1 MRVSVIGAGG
11 DIGRQIAIT
20 LIEERAVPRTGKLQL
35 VARRGG
41 PSEVLVRGIAVDLR
55 DAEAEHLPELEWV
68 TDPDAVDG
76 DVVIFAAGKTVST
89 DPNDVAP
96 RDQLAAQNLP
106 LFEEWAQRLGRS
118 FDGQEFVLVVSNP
131 VELAVR
137 CFARHHDPTRVV
149 GMGAHLDTMRF
160 RRELA
165 RDLGLRREQVQGF
178 VLGEHG
184 AGQVPC
190 WSTVSSWADRRRD
203 EVEPALALRR
213 ADAPSI
219 GEAFGGLRDLLRAAE
234 YDGAHDYLETLPP
247 DVRAAVKP
255 FYAHLTGAKTPL
267 GTAQAVS
274 NLVRTI
280 GNGEM
285 AFTAAQVEV
294 QGRFLDIE
302 GVTGVPVRLSNQG
315 AAVEALELADDEI
328 AAVRATAAGFGDL
341 AASLGVD

>member
-1 MRVSVIGAGG
+1 MRVSIIGAGG

-20 LIEERAVPRTGKLQL
+20 LIEERAVPRSGKLQL
-35 VARRGG
+35 VARAGG
-41 PSEVLVRGIAVDLR
+41 PSEVLVRGMAVDLR

-76 DVVIFAAGKTVST
+76 DIVVFAAGRTVST
-89 DPNDVAP
+89 DPSAVTP
-96 RDQLAAQNLP
+96 RDELAKANLP
-106 LFEEWAQRLGRS
+106 LFEDWAERLDRRLDS
-118 FDGQEFVLVVSNP
+118 QQFVLVVSNP

-137 CFARHHDPTRVV
+137 TFARRHNPARVV

-160 RRELA
+160 RREIA

-190 WSTVSSWADRRRD
+190 WSTVSSWGDRRRG
-203 EVEPALALRR
+203 EAEPALALRR
-213 ADAPSI
+213 TDAPHI
-219 GEAFGGLRDLLRAAE
+219 AEAFGELRERMVAADH
-234 YDGAHDYLETLPP
+234 DGAWALLEGLPP

-255 FYAHLTGAKTPL
+255 FFAHLTGAKTPL
-267 GTAQAVS
+267 GTAQAVA

-294 QGRFLDIE
+294 QKRFLDIDA
-302 GVTGVPVRLSNQG
+302 VTGVPVRLSNQG
-315 AAVEALELADDEI
+315 AVVEDLDLWDEEI
-328 AAVRATAAGFGDL
+328 DRVRATAATFTTM
-341 AASLGVD
+341 AASLGVG

>member
-1 MRVSVIGAGG
+1 MRVSIVGAGG
-11 DIGRQIAIT
+11 DIGRQIAVT
-20 LIEERAVPRTGKLQL
+20 LIEERAVPRSGAIQL
-35 VARRGG
+35 VARADG
-41 PSEVLVRGIAVDLR
+41 PSEVLVRGLTVDLK
-55 DAEAEHLPELEWV
+55 DAEAEHLPALDWV
-68 TDPDAVDG
+68 SDPDAVDG
-76 DVVIFAAGKTVST
+76 DVVIFAAGRTVST
-89 DPNDVAP
+89 DPNAVTP
-96 RDQLAAQNLP
+96 RDELAAENVA
-106 LFEEWAQRLGRS
+106 LFETWAEQLGRR

-137 CFARHHDPTRVV
+137 SFARRHDPARVI

-190 WSTVSSWADRRRD
+190 WSTVSSWADRRRG
-203 EVEPALALRR
+203 EAEPALALRR
-213 ADAPSI
+213 QDAPSI
-219 GEAFGGLRDLLRAAE
+219 GESFDALRRLMVAAD
-234 YDGAHDYLETLPP
+234 YDGAYALLEALPP

-267 GTAQAVS
+267 GTAQAVA

-280 GNGEM
+280 GDGTM

-294 QGRFLDIE
+294 EGRFCDLDA
-302 GVTGVPVRLSNQG
+302 VTGVPVRLSNQG
-315 AAVEALELADDEI
+315 AVVEQLDLWDDEVAAVQRTAAAFGELARS
-328 AAVRATAAGFGDL
+328 VG
-341 AASLGVD
+341 LG